1 MDTDAKKDTP
11 GAAPEADVV
20 TQIQDHI
27 ALICARFYNFI
38 GALQRDAPPA
48 PLHSEVIPDQRHE
61 HLQVGSTTAN
71 LLQFKDIYNFTT
83 VDARAVFFFFFF
95 F

>member
-1 MDTDAKKDTP
+1 MDTDAKKVVP
-11 GAAPEADVV
+11 GGAPEADVV

-48 PLHSEVIPDQRHE
+48 PLHGDAIPDQRHE
-61 HLQVGSTTAN
+61 HLEVGLDGAN
-71 LLQFKDIYNFTT
+71 CHCFRDETDFLFYCFVI
-83 VDARAVFFFFFF
+83 AE
-95 F
+95 